1 MQNRGIFFM
10 ALVFCMAFANVGA
23 APSPQLVLERDSFNL
38 PKDGQ
43 PMNNARVGPFCCTG
57 DITIVR
63 TKNGDPLGYIYFL
76 DIKNAYNIKGEA
88 VNAYNKPDEVI
99 AESFAVLVS
108 GAERL
113 DKPGAKQVEGRIP
126 FHAAHFNPQSG
137 WVQVGALQ
145 YRATVLDFA
154 FVPFLSTAQRQR
166 NENAKPYFRLMSLN
180 VRVDVRIKGGNSV
193 ASTPVYRIRD
203 GQLEI
208 TGTTAYTLT
217 CHEGAVF
224 EVKTAQG
231 WRTIQNTDL
240 PINKP
245 FYLDG
250 KLENRGGRF
259 MCDVV
264 ICRPY
269 ANFPAR
275 TDGMSEEIFR
285 SGTHQPGNV
294 PEFKRRP
301 VKGNIRVTVPYHT
314 DTQCKAETLHKAV
327 FEFNR

>member
-1 MQNRGIFFM
+1 MWNSSIFLV
-10 ALVFCMAFANVGA
+10 ALVFCMAFADVGA
-23 APSPQLVLERDSFNL
+23 APLPQLALERDSFNL
-38 PKDGQ
+38 PGDGT

-57 DITIVR
+57 DIAVVR
-63 TKNGDPLGYIYFL
+63 TQSGDPLGYIYFL
-76 DIKNAYNIKGEA
+76 DMDNAYSSEA
-88 VNAYNKPDEVI
+88 AHETI
-99 AESFAVLVS
+99 AGSFAVLVS
-108 GAERL
+108 GVEQL

-145 YRATVLDFA
+145 YRATVLNFA
-154 FVPFLSTAQRQR
+154 FVRR
-166 NENAKPYFRLMSLN
+166 DEDAKPYFRLMSLN
-180 VRVDVRIKGGNSV
+180 VRVDVRIKGGNRA

-203 GQLEI
+203 DQLEI

>member
-1 MQNRGIFFM
+1 MRSRAIFFV
-10 ALVFCMAFANVGA
+10 ALVFYMAFASVGA
-23 APSPQLVLERDSFNL
+23 APSPQIVLERDSFNL
-38 PKDGQ
+38 PEDGQ

-76 DIKNAYNIKGEA
+76 DMDNAYNIRGEA
-88 VNAYNKPDEVI
+88 VNAYNMPDEVI

-145 YRATVLDFA
+145 YRATVLNFA
-154 FVPFLSTAQRQR
+154 FVRR
-166 NENAKPYFRLMSLN
+166 NEDAKPYFRLMSLD

-208 TGTTAYTLT
+208 TGTAAYTWT
-217 CHEGAVF
+217 CREGSTA

-231 WRTIQNTDL
+231 WRAIRNATLPTD
-240 PINKP
+240 KP

-250 KLENRGGRF
+250 ELRKRV
-259 MCDVV
+259 MYHCDVV

-275 TDGMSEEIFR
+275 TDSISEEIFM
-285 SGTHQPGNV
+285 SGTRQPGNI
-294 PEFKRRP
+294 PEFKRRQ
-301 VKGNIRVTVPYHT
+301 VKGDIRATVPYHT
-314 DTQCKAETLHKAV
+314 DAACKPETLQKAV
-327 FEFNR
+327 FEFKR